1 MRPPPPPGMVR
12 VAGMLP
18 TTSPVLPAEMQL
30 RNPTRNTRNALN
42 VAHRAVNVAS
52 VAAASATAAAEDER
66 RRLLQSGDIW
76 LLPGSNGSSSGG
88 GAGVGTVGAG
98 GGGAG
103 GSGGAHRSAPRMAPW
118 PAVWDGK
125 YRVVVGG
132 GEREAKSAAGGGSGS
147 GGGGEGAALLGVGH
161 FGKTMKMENMIDSTT
176 YAVKIIDMYQQH
188 LRRLALRAAAAA
200 AAAAGV
206 SPSSAAG
213 NYKGYSEMEEEE
225 EGAAEVNVRVALRR
239 EARALGSV
247 AHPRIVRCVG

>member
-1 MRPPPPPGMVR
+1 MQEGEKFGPRR
-12 VAGMLP
+12 E
-18 TTSPVLPAEMQL
+18 AEMRCSRCWL
-30 RNPTRNTRNALN
+30 LA
-42 VAHRAVNVAS
+42 RAVVI
-52 VAAASATAAAEDER
+52 VCR
-66 RRLLQSGDIW
+66 
-76 LLPGSNGSSSGG
+76 
-88 GAGVGTVGAG
+88 
-98 GGGAG
+98 
-103 GSGGAHRSAPRMAPW
+103 
-118 PAVWDGK
+118 
-125 YRVVVGG
+125 
-132 GEREAKSAAGGGSGS
+132 GS

-213 NYKGYSEMEEEE
+213 NYKGYSEMEDEE

>member
-1 MRPPPPPGMVR
+1 
-12 VAGMLP
+12 
-18 TTSPVLPAEMQL
+18 
-30 RNPTRNTRNALN
+30 
-42 VAHRAVNVAS
+42 
-52 VAAASATAAAEDER
+52 
-66 RRLLQSGDIW
+66 
-76 LLPGSNGSSSGG
+76 
-88 GAGVGTVGAG
+88 
-98 GGGAG
+98 
-103 GSGGAHRSAPRMAPW
+103 MAPW

-132 GEREAKSAAGGGSGS
+132 GEREAKTAAGGGGGS

-213 NYKGYSEMEEEE
+213 NYKGYSEMEDEE